1 MLTVAQREYLTLAIL
16 LLIFVILLI
25 PSLLATRAAIRDGLR
40 QQDIT
45 YLKRT
50 LEDYYN
56 THEFYPPTPKHC
68 LISTNP
74 GEWSFVKVMPHDVR
88 EEKGYFY
95 RYCQTS
101 GDNKGAAGYF
111 LEAQF
116 EVDQKDQRS
125 FDEDEQR
132 KFHYRIL
139 REDGQTLYRVCGGE
153 EKQCEN

>member
-50 LEDYYN
+50 LEQYFN
-56 THEFYPPTPKHC
+56 EHEIYPAISKNC
-68 LISTNP
+68 LTSNHPDDWPFIA
-74 GEWSFVKVMPHDVR
+74 VLPHAVR
-88 EEKGYFY
+88 ENRGFSY
-95 RYCQTS
+95 RYCVTS
-101 GDNKGAAGYF
+101 ANSSGATGYF
-111 LEAQF
+111 LEAQL
-116 EVDQKDQRS
+116 ENDQPDTIS

-139 REDGQTLYRVCGGE
+139 HENGQTLYRVCGGE
-153 EKQCEN
+153 EKQCQE